1 MQHIAK
7 ANIYEIQRNL
17 FELLV
22 FLLMQLLDT
31 ICNNSS
37 CLKTTSEE
45 TTRPQQE
52 KRTEV
57 ETPVQ
62 SKMCPKKEE
71 EGKRQ
76 PQRLTQS
83 QAQHKVPPLPT
94 DYAKVELLHRM
105 LVAQQLQQL
114 EQRRL
119 VRLAIARKQLNFELS
134 N

>member
-31 ICNNSS
+31 ICSNSS
-37 CLKTTSEE
+37 CLKTIREE

-57 ETPVQ
+57 VTPAQ
-62 SKMCPKKEE
+62 SKMCPMKEE

-83 QAQHKVPPLPT
+83 QAQRKVPPLPT

-119 VRLAIARKQLNFELS
+119 VRLAIARKRLNFELS